1 LQSLLPAGA
10 TIAPIII
17 ATDKTQLTQFSGG
30 KSAYPVYLTIG
41 NLPKAIRRQP
51 SRHSC
56 ILLAYLPVNKISRS
70 NLTQQEHRSR
80 SQRLFHQCMRMVLSP
95 LIEAGKHGVNMS
107 AGNGSIYH
115 VHPIISCYVAD
126 YPEQCLVA
134 CSKSGTCPKCRTPAD
149 HLQDMEPGER
159 RTQTWIDEVIN
170 NAKATSSTQSEFFN
184 KCMSQEVSGSLNTPF
199 WRGFPFTDIP
209 RSIMPDVLHQL
220 YQGILKHLIAW
231 CRLAMPPEELD
242 RRIRTLPAAHGLRH
256 FKNGISALSQISGS
270 ERKNMAK
277 ILLGCL
283 VGALPKKGLL
293 AVKSILDFIYLAQYA
308 THDKIT
314 LGYMEDALEMW
325 EKNRSFFIQTGI
337 RENFNIPKFHSLLH
351 YVESIKLFGTTDNY
365 NTEMFERLHI
375 DLAKHGWRASNF
387 RDEFPQMISWLS
399 RQEKIVSFD
408 AYVLHTEK
416 GQQDYPTPFRLSE
429 KVPVKLAKYPNQ
441 AGKTIAAIEMTHQA
455 PGFSQ
460 CLKEYLNQFLIRR
473 TSNHAAHTH
482 PLPFSKLDV
491 FHQFKFSPH
500 ALQDDGEESDVVK
513 AMPTSSKQP
522 SASGRFDPVVV
533 LYTDDAEAT
542 GMAGMFLICLNLAL
556 FISYRNSHWESKSGF
571 QVSCFWRLCPW
582 SRSSSISM
590 AKGTPCVY

>member
-1 LQSLLPAGA
+1 MQSLLPAGA
-10 TIAPIII
+10 TVAPVII

-51 SRHSC
+51 SRNAC
-56 ILLAYLPVNKISRS
+56 ILIAYLPVDKISRS
-70 NLTQQEHRSR
+70 NLTQQQHRSR
-80 SQRLFHQCMRMVLSP
+80 SQRLFHQCMCMVLSP
-95 LIEAGKHGVNMS
+95 LIEAGKQGVNMS
-107 AGNGSIYH
+107 RGNGSIYR
-115 VHPIISCYVAD
+115 VHPILCCYVAD

-134 CSKSGTCPKCRTPAD
+134 CGKSGTCPKCRTPAD
-149 HLQDMEPGER
+149 DLQDMEPGEP
-159 RTQTWIDEVIN
+159 RTQTWTEEVIKHAN
-170 NAKATSSTQSEFFN
+170 ATSNNETQFFN
-184 KCMSQEVSGSLNTPF
+184 KCMEEEVSGSLNTPF
-199 WRGFPFTDIP
+199 WKGFPFTDIH
-209 RSIMPDVLHQL
+209 RSITPDVLHQL
-220 YQGILKHLIAW
+220 YQGVLKHLLSW
-231 CRLAMPPEELD
+231 CSRAMAPEELD
-242 RRIRTLPAAHGLRH
+242 RRIRTLPRAHGLRH

-283 VGALPKKGLL
+283 VGALPKKGLA
-293 AVKSILDFIYLAQYA
+293 AVRSVLDFIYLAQYS

-314 LGYMEDALEMW
+314 LGYMEDALQTW

-351 YVESIKLFGTTDNY
+351 YVEAIKLFGTTDNY

-375 DLAKHGWRASNF
+375 DFTKRGWRASNF

-399 RQEKIVSFD
+399 RQEKIASFD

-416 GQQDYPTPFRLSE
+416 GCQNSPTPVRLAE
-429 KVPVKLAKYPNQ
+429 KVPIKLAKYPNQ
-441 AGKTIAAIEMTHQA
+441 AGKTISAIEATHHA

-473 TSNHAAHTH
+473 TSNHIARAH

-491 FHQFKFSPH
+491 FHQFRFSPH
-500 ALQDDGEESDVVK
+500 ALQDDVEESDIVK
-513 AMPTSSKQP
+513 ATPKSSKLP
-522 SASGRFDPVVV
+522 DGRFDPVVV

-542 GMAGMFLICLNLAL
+542 GMAGMVDFP
-556 FISYRNSHWESKSGF
+556 
-571 QVSCFWRLCPW
+571 LC
-582 SRSSSISM
+582 
-590 AKGTPCVY
+590 